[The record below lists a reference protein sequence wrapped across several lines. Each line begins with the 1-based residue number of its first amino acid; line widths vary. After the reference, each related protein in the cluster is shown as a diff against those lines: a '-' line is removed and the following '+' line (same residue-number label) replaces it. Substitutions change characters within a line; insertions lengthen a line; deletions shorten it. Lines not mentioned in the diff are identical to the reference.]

1 MVLTKKKLW
10 RDSSQQHQFQLNKM
24 KLLATT
30 ILLCATP
37 VAHSL
42 NNTITIQET
51 FDDACSSLTA
61 HKDTLNW
68 EVPVWQWGGAI
79 NGGVSGQ
86 NVGCRQD
93 SEHGAVLQLFSHG
106 DKYV

>member
-1 MVLTKKKLW
+1 MKFVDGKNSIT
-10 RDSSQQHQFQLNKM
+10 QHTSISM

-68 EVPVWQWGGAI
+68 EVPVWQWGGSI

>member
-1 MVLTKKKLW
+1 MFLSASENCGKNRRNT
-10 RDSSQQHQFQLNKM
+10 SISM

-37 VAHSL
+37 VTHSL

>member
-1 MVLTKKKLW
+1 M
-10 RDSSQQHQFQLNKM
+10 QEI
-24 KLLATT
+24 

-51 FDDACSSLTA
+51 FDDACPSLTA

-68 EVPVWQWGGAI
+68 EVPVWQWGKKEKKAKK
-79 NGGVSGQ
+79 NLL
-86 NVGCRQD
+86 D
-93 SEHGAVLQLFSHG
+93 LH
-106 DKYV
+106 